1 MTLLYT
7 SGLGKSPYSDQN
19 RFSKEMMRCR
29 EEKSDST
36 AGRADEIPRTKTLE
50 FADELCYY
58 NCSKNDSIL

>member
-7 SGLGKSPYSDQN
+7 SGLVKSPYSDQK

-29 EEKSDST
+29 EGKTDST
-36 AGRADEIPRTKTLE
+36 AGRVDEISRTKTLE
-50 FADELCYY
+50 FADGLCYY